1 MEAPDQI
8 RYPLGKM
15 PVHENITP
23 EMLNSWFE
31 TIGDLPDKLSN
42 LIEDLN
48 PTMEN
53 ARYREGGWTIRQLV
67 HHMADSHVNAYIR
80 LKLALTEDTPTVK
93 PYIEER
99 WAELNDTF
107 DSQVLLS
114 VKILEGIHGRM
125 YSLLKSMKPEDFK
138 KTYYHPEHKMN
149 FTLGQLA
156 GMYDWHSR
164 HHLEHLKMAK
174 HNYEQGIFLS

>member
-1 MEAPDQI
+1 MEAINQI

-15 PVHENITP
+15 PVYENITP
-23 EMLNSWFE
+23 EMLNNWIE
-31 TIGDLPDKLSN
+31 TIGDFPDKLSN

-48 PTMEN
+48 AVMEN

-67 HHMADSHVNAYIR
+67 HHIADSHVNAYIR
-80 LKLALTEDTPTVK
+80 LKLTLTEETPTIK

-107 DSQVLLS
+107 ETPVLLS

-125 YSLLKSMKPEDFK
+125 YSLLKSMTTEDFNK
-138 KTYYHPEHKMN
+138 SYYHPEHKMH
-149 FTLGQLA
+149 FTLAQFA

-164 HHLEHLKMAK
+164 HHLEHLRTAK
-174 HNYEQGIFLS
+174 QNYEQGIFLS